1 MSAAKRERR
10 AIRRL
15 FFLSTLML
23 SALVPAVFAQS
34 QLGTGAIAGTVQDV
48 SGAVVPEAEVTVIQV
63 ETGLTRLLKSG
74 ENGQFLVPVL
84 PTGTYKLRVV
94 KPGFSRVEQDNVVV
108 NVGATATVNP
118 ILRVGD
124 VGESITVTATASI
137 DIAQTD
143 ISSLV
148 ERKQI
153 SDLPIN
159 GRRYY
164 DFALLSPGVTR
175 DGRLGLLSFRGASG
189 NFANYMVE
197 GNDDNQ
203 AYFSEN
209 RGRYRAPST
218 MSANAVQEFQVGQG
232 AFQAEFGR
240 AAGGSVNMVLRSG
253 GNRLHGDGFYYYR
266 DQSFAARDPLATV
279 KPEERRQQ
287 VGGSLAGPIRANK
300 LFYFVNYD
308 QQIRNFPLVIEDLTG
323 VLTSGKPVLPANA
336 TPAQVTQYNTDMI
349 AFNAGAAYALK
360 QFPGG
365 ATGNLQSR
373 TLGNNIPMAKVDY
386 LINNSTT
393 FSTFFNYMR
402 SHGDRAIQTPIVLG
416 NVGRNGT
423 DDVRID
429 SYNAR
434 LTKTLGAYRVN
445 ELRFQWS
452 RDFEFEIADV
462 PPPQVYVNGSGNFS
476 FGRATFLQRYALPDE
491 RRTQVVDNFSYVKG
505 RHAFK
510 FGGEVNRVH
519 DYINNPTQ
527 FGGTYT
533 YASALAF
540 GRDLVTPGA
549 RNYTSFVQD
558 FGVAEYSYNTIDFAA
573 FVQDQWKPHS
583 RLTIN
588 YGVRWDKQTM
598 PEPFAPNPK
607 IPTTQKFP
615 TDWKSIGPR
624 VGVAYDV
631 FGKGKTVLRGGY
643 GIYYGRIPN
652 GLLAYALQNTGL
664 TDPSKALVA
673 LSLQPTDAN
682 APVYPNILPSV
693 PTNGSLSTT
702 VTRLAGDFAR
712 PRMQDYTIGIQQQMP
727 LGILVS
733 ASYAHTYGD
742 HLEIVSDT
750 NLPAPNFTRLFQLPD
765 GATFQVPFSAGV
777 IKSAAGATVSV
788 NAARPD
794 PTQGAVNTNSSHGQ
808 SWYNGLLLDVRR
820 RMVNGIQ
827 VNGAFT
833 WAKSEN
839 TAGND
844 NGGGAAAE
852 TAFGGGTP
860 ADQFNLTGNRGLSPL
875 DQRYRAVAS
884 IVWEPRKGPFRGF
897 LFSAIETAESGRP
910 VAAFITVGSIP
921 FLAADG
927 NTYNGFGGIRGQGTG
942 GDRNLVP
949 VIDRNSIRAAANY
962 KLDMRVARELG
973 ITERLRIQV
982 MVEAFNVFN
991 RSNFNGFN
999 TTMYTATVT
1008 TNTTPLA
1015 TPIQLAA
1022 SSTFLTPNSDASPP
1036 DGTNARRLQLALRF
1050 RF

>member
-1 MSAAKRERR
+1 M
-10 AIRRL
+10 RL
-15 FFLSTLML
+15 FSLLAVLVLTLVST
-23 SALVPAVFAQS
+23 ALAQS
-34 QLGTGAIAGTVQDV
+34 QLGTGAISGTVQDS
-48 SGAVVPEAEVTVIQV
+48 SGAVVSDAQITITQA
-63 ETGLTRLLKSG
+63 ETGLKRELKSSD
-74 ENGQFLVPVL
+74 NGQFLAPVL
-84 PTGTYKLRVV
+84 PTGTYQVRVA
-94 KPGFSRVEQDNVVV
+94 KAGFATLEQDGVVV
-108 NVGATATVNP
+108 NVGATSTIVAV
-118 ILRVGD
+118 LRVGN
-124 VGESITVTATASI
+124 VAESVTVTATAAI
-137 DIAQTD
+137 DTAQTD

-148 ERKQI
+148 NRNEIQE
-153 SDLPIN
+153 LPIN

-164 DFALLSPGVTR
+164 DFALLTPGVTR
-175 DGRLGLLSFRGASG
+175 DGRFGLLSFRGQSG

-218 MSANAVQEFQVGQG
+218 LSANAVQEFQVGQG

-266 DQSFAARDPLATV
+266 DQSFAARDPLASI
-279 KPEERRQQ
+279 KPPERRQQ
-287 VGGSLAGPIRANK
+287 VGGSLSGPIRSNK

-323 VLTSGKPVLPANA
+323 ALTSGKPTLAANPTA
-336 TPAQVTQYNTDMI
+336 AQIAQYNTDMT
-349 AFNAGAAYALK
+349 AFNAGAAFVLK

-365 ATGNLQSR
+365 APGNMQSR
-373 TLGNNIPMAKVDY
+373 TMGNNTALAKVDY

-393 FSTFFNYMR
+393 LSTFFSYMR
-402 SHGDRAIQTPIVLG
+402 SHGERAIQTPIVLG
-416 NVGRNGT
+416 NVGRNGS

-434 LTKTLGAYRVN
+434 LTRTFGPRRVN

-452 RDFEFEIADV
+452 RDFEFEIGDA
-462 PPPQVYVNGSGNFS
+462 PPPETYANGSGNFS
-476 FGRATFLQRYALPDE
+476 FGLATFLQRYALPDE
-491 RRTQVVDNFSYVKG
+491 RRTQVVDNFSYITS

-510 FGGEVNRVH
+510 FGGEINRVH

-533 YASALAF
+533 YPTTLAL

-549 RNYTSFVQD
+549 KNYTSFVQD
-558 FGVAEYSYNTIDFAA
+558 FGVAEYAYNTIDFSLFA
-573 FVQDQWKPHS
+573 QDQWKPWS

-598 PEPFAPNPK
+598 PTPFAPNPA
-607 IPTTQKFP
+607 IRETQQFP
-615 TDWKSIGPR
+615 ADWKSFGPR
-624 VGVAYDV
+624 VGVAWDLT
-631 FGKGKTVLRGGY
+631 GKGRTVLRGGY

-652 GLLAYALQNTGL
+652 GIIAYALQNTGL

-673 LSLQPTDAN
+673 LTLQPTDAA
-682 APVYPNILPSV
+682 APVYPRALPSV
-693 PTNGSLSTT
+693 PTGGSLSTT

-712 PRMQDYTIGIQQQMP
+712 PRIQDYTIGIQQHLP
-727 LGILVS
+727 LGVVLSV
-733 ASYAHTYGD
+733 SYAHTYGD
-742 HLEIVSDT
+742 HLEIVMDT
-750 NLPAPNFTRLFQLPD
+750 NLPATQQFMRTYQLPD
-765 GATFQVPFSAGV
+765 GSTFQLPFSAG
-777 IKSAAGATVSV
+777 IIRTAAGATVSV

-794 PTQGAVNTNSSHGQ
+794 PTQGAINTNTSMGQ

-820 RMVNGIQ
+820 RMSNGVQ

-833 WAKSEN
+833 WAKAEN

-844 NGGGAAAE
+844 NGGGAAGE

-860 ADQFNLTGNRGLSPL
+860 ADQFHFAQDRGQSPL
-875 DQRYRAVAS
+875 DQRLRGVAS
-884 IVWEPRKGPFRGF
+884 VVWEPDKGPLRGF

-910 VAAFITVGSIP
+910 VAAFISIGSIP

-927 NTYNGFGGIRGQGTG
+927 NTYNGFGGIRGQGTS

-949 VIDRNSIRAAANY
+949 SIPRNSIKALANS
-962 KLDMRVARELG
+962 KLDLRVSRDIRL
-973 ITERLRIQV
+973 TERLRIQV
-982 MVEAFNVFN
+982 LAEGFNVFN
-991 RSNFNGFN
+991 RSNYNGFN
-999 TTMYTATVT
+999 TTMYTAAAT

-1015 TPIQLAA
+1015 SPILLTA
-1022 SSTFLTPNSDASPP
+1022 TTNYLTPNNDAVPP
-1036 DGTNARRLQLALRF
+1036 DGTNARRLQLSLRF